1 MALLRGP
8 GTDTLT
14 APPPVAGPA
23 SPPALRGP
31 RSRWRDPRL
40 AVGVA
45 LVAVSVLAGARL
57 LGGADDTVG
66 VWVTSGAL
74 AEGQRVGAADVVRR
88 QVHFEDQAAADHYLS
103 ADEALPAGAT
113 LDRGVGP
120 GELLPRAALRAG
132 GVQPVT
138 ELPLSVGADAVPG
151 SLRSGSVVDV
161 WVTPRSAA
169 GGAADPARRS
179 TRAVL
184 VLDDVPVV
192 SAPRTGT
199 SLGPTA
205 TRQVI
210 VGVGAD
216 QAARLPASIATLAAG
231 DAVLTVQR

>member
-1 MALLRGP
+1 
-8 GTDTLT
+8 
-14 APPPVAGPA
+14 
-23 SPPALRGP
+23 
-31 RSRWRDPRL
+31 
-40 AVGVA
+40 
-45 LVAVSVLAGARL
+45 
-57 LGGADDTVG
+57 

-216 QAARLPASIATLAAG
+216 QADRLPASIATLAAG